1 MNLIK
6 ETEYIEDEEYFK
18 QYEYYSSLHSEKFKK
33 LVKDENKYFD
43 IYNYGISY
51 YSDKLDK
58 EPYGSENYYKIKE
71 KMDDLYNK
79 HHALEKPNKIL
90 KYQVDIYW
98 ELTQYYLDK
107 WNKIMK
113 YNPEIKDFEELYFT
127 KKNTPLKKTIT
138 KTKKK
143 QIESEV
149 CSICLDAHT
158 YKSVIQLNCTH
169 IFGKSCFQKLS
180 VVRKRKHFVVKCPL
194 CRTECTKYS
203 LFKLK

>member
-6 ETEYIEDEEYFK
+6 ETEYIEDEEYLK
-18 QYEYYSSLHSEKFKK
+18 QHQYYSSLHSEKFKK

-43 IYNYGISY
+43 IYNYGISH
-51 YSDKLDK
+51 YSDKLRD
-58 EPYGSENYYKIKE
+58 ETYGSENYYKIKE

-90 KYQVDIYW
+90 RYQVDIYW
-98 ELTQYYLDK
+98 EISQYYLDK

-113 YNPEIKDFEELYFT
+113 YDPKTRDFEELYFT

-149 CSICLDAHT
+149 CSICLDPHT
-158 YKSVIQLNCTH
+158 YKNVIQLNCSH
-169 IFGKSCFQKLS
+169 IFGKACFQKLS
-180 VVRKRKHFVVKCPL
+180 VVRKRKYFVVKCPL